1 MKAVPGMA
9 AKPVEAKTCGHGD
22 GGAPSGGMHD
32 AVYVSC
38 SSSSGVDSA
47 SDSDSRNG
55 MVTVHAESGCG
66 GGMIGSKRKVGTAA
80 TAPSGMSSA
89 SVDSDDAFSLGLN
102 FGDSDDEGNTFNDG
116 DHDNCGVGEADGRSK
131 KRQKASAKV
140 MRDTS
145 TNSDDDFVSD

>member
-1 MKAVPGMA
+1 MKAMMYRAVPKSKRKAKCTRKPKCEPKSNPKAKVKAVPGMA

-47 SDSDSRNG
+47 SDSDSRDG

-80 TAPSGMSSA
+80 TAHQECRLLPLTAM
-89 SVDSDDAFSLGLN
+89 
-102 FGDSDDEGNTFNDG
+102 T
-116 DHDNCGVGEADGRSK
+116 RSPW
-131 KRQKASAKV
+131 A
-140 MRDTS
+140 
-145 TNSDDDFVSD
+145 